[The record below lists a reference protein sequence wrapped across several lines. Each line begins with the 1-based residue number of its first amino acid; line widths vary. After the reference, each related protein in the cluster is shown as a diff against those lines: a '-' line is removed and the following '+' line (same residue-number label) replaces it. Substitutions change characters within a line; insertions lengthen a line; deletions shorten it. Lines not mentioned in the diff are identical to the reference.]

1 MISLDPNGSCQS
13 MSMNLDSSG
22 VLRIVVAKS
31 MSMITEDQATSSKAQ
46 ASSSNL

>member
-1 MISLDPNGSCQS
+1 

-31 MSMITEDQATSSKAQ
+31 MSMITKDQATSRKAQ

>member
-1 MISLDPNGSCQS
+1 

-31 MSMITEDQATSSKAQ
+31 MSMITEDQAASRKAQ
-46 ASSSNL
+46 ASSNNL